1 MAKKKETKAQQNA
14 KSKKAAAVSD
24 MSAGRTTNEFRE
36 TTPGVS
42 DVPVSLLPEVTALR
56 EEQAASQAE
65 TEAVAADAAEQ
76 IALQQSIQANV
87 ADLAAGE
94 LAGITAT
101 GPVLLTPEEQFNRA
115 QDVAERQ
122 DAFQTI
128 VTAFTEYGI
137 EGIAD
142 TVFAIMADSR
152 IGEEQAI
159 YKLKYDTSL
168 NPATN
173 RPWNEAYANR
183 FAANFERI
191 KAGKPALSEGQY
203 LAAERSYAQALRSL
217 GVTRLATRNNFNKFI
232 SGDVSVDEVVDR
244 VTLAV
249 ERIQNAPAET
259 KAALARFYPNLSVLD
274 VAEAVL
280 DPEVSLPALRR
291 QVAVS
296 EIGGGA
302 IRAGLKLGRERAEE
316 LERAGITE
324 QQAQAGFQQIAGGL
338 QRGGQLAAIYQEQPY
353 GQTTAETEV
362 FGLAGAAQA
371 GRQRR
376 RLAQKEEAAFGGQTG
391 LAGGALARDRAGAI

>member
-1 MAKKKETKAQQNA
+1 M
-14 KSKKAAAVSD
+14 
-24 MSAGRTTNEFRE
+24 
-36 TTPGVS
+36 
-42 DVPVSLLPEVTALR
+42 
-56 EEQAASQAE
+56 
-65 TEAVAADAAEQ
+65 
-76 IALQQSIQANV
+76 
-87 ADLAAGE
+87 
-94 LAGITAT
+94 
-101 GPVLLTPEEQFNRA
+101 
-115 QDVAERQ
+115 
-122 DAFQTI
+122 
-128 VTAFTEYGI
+128 
-137 EGIAD
+137 
-142 TVFAIMADSR
+142 
-152 IGEEQAI
+152 
-159 YKLKYDTSL
+159 
-168 NPATN
+168 
-173 RPWNEAYANR
+173 
-183 FAANFERI
+183 
-191 KAGKPALSEGQY
+191 
-203 LAAERSYAQALRSL
+203 